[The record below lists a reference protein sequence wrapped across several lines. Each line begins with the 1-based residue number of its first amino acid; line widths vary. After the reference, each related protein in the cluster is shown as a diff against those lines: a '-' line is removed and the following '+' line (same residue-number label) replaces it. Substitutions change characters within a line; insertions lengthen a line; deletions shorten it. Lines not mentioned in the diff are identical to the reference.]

1 MNFFKS
7 PGGWFSR
14 AKAQCPSHISQTNIA
29 TMTNYFTEAAI
40 TSYGDIIV
48 LSEDAIKALN
58 TTELKVAMTAVD
70 TKTTKATKAAVPQV

>member
-1 MNFFKS
+1 MS
-7 PGGWFSR
+7 LSYL
-14 AKAQCPSHISQTNIA
+14 TNEHRHDDQLL
-29 TMTNYFTEAAI
+29 TEAAI

>member
-1 MNFFKS
+1 
-7 PGGWFSR
+7 
-14 AKAQCPSHISQTNIA
+14 
-29 TMTNYFTEAAI
+29 MTNYFTEAAI